1 MRTDLS
7 PRPSLLFALSLLV
20 LAVHAGMLL
29 LWTRNSSLEHEI
41 KRSDLRL
48 VFLTPPPVSAQAT
61 ALLPTPNV
69 SSQNKSSQEPA
80 QHGPITL
87 PAMAQF
93 QAPAAQALAPAQ
105 AAAQVPAQV
114 PAQVTS
120 QAVTP
125 AAAPAPAP
133 AAAPAATPTS
143 GPAPAAESVMPAS
156 SRSTDADYK
165 AAYLNNPRPSYPLLA
180 IRQGAQGQ
188 VLLLVE
194 VLTDGRAGRID
205 LEKSSGHAALDA
217 AAINAVRAW
226 RFTPARKDGLLATQT
241 VSIPIQFNLKDER

>member
-29 LWTRNSSLEHEI
+29 LWTRNSSLEHVI

-61 ALLPTPNV
+61 ALLPSITV
-69 SSQNKSSQEPA
+69 SSQNKSFQESA

-93 QAPAAQALAPAQ
+93 QAPAAQTPATAQ

-114 PAQVTS
+114 TS
-120 QAVTP
+120 QAAT
-125 AAAPAPAP
+125 P
-133 AAAPAATPTS
+133 AAAPAATPS
-143 GPAPAAESVMPAS
+143 SAPAPAAEPVMPAS

-165 AAYLNNPRPSYPLLA
+165 AAYLNNPRPAYPLLA

-241 VSIPIQFNLKDER
+241 VSIPIQFNLNDER

>member
-61 ALLPTPNV
+61 ALLPSPNV

-93 QAPAAQALAPAQ
+93 QAPAAQAPAPAQ
-105 AAAQVPAQV
+105 AAAQVPV
-114 PAQVTS
+114 QVTS
-120 QAVTP
+120 QAAT
-125 AAAPAPAP
+125 PAPAT
-133 AAAPAATPTS
+133 AATPS
-143 GPAPAAESVMPAS
+143 SAPAPAAESVMPAS

-165 AAYLNNPRPSYPLLA
+165 AAYLNNPRPAYPLLA

-226 RFTPARKDGLLATQT
+226 RFTPARKDGLLAAQT

>member
-1 MRTDLS
+1 
-7 PRPSLLFALSLLV
+7 LLFALSLLV

-29 LWTRNSSLEHEI
+29 LWTRNSSLEHVI

-61 ALLPTPNV
+61 ALLPSPPV

-93 QAPAAQALAPAQ
+93 QAPATQAPVHAQ
-105 AAAQVPAQV
+105 AAAQV

-125 AAAPAPAP
+125 AAAPAPAL
-133 AAAPAATPTS
+133 AAAPAATPS
-143 GPAPAAESVMPAS
+143 SVPAPAAESVMPAS

-165 AAYLNNPRPSYPLLA
+165 AAYLNNPRPAYPLLA

>member
-61 ALLPTPNV
+61 ALLPSPNV

-93 QAPAAQALAPAQ
+93 QAPATQAPATAQ

-114 PAQVTS
+114 TS
-120 QAVTP
+120 QAAT
-125 AAAPAPAP
+125 PAPAT
-133 AAAPAATPTS
+133 AATPS
-143 GPAPAAESVMPAS
+143 SAPAPAAESVMPAS

-165 AAYLNNPRPSYPLLA
+165 AAYLNNPRPAYPLLA

>member
-61 ALLPTPNV
+61 ALLPSITV

-93 QAPAAQALAPAQ
+93 QAPAAQAPATAQ

-114 PAQVTS
+114 TS
-120 QAVTP
+120 QAAT
-125 AAAPAPAP
+125 PAPAT
-133 AAAPAATPTS
+133 AATPS
-143 GPAPAAESVMPAS
+143 SAPAPAAESVMPAS

-165 AAYLNNPRPSYPLLA
+165 AAYLNNPRPAYPLLA

>member
-41 KRSDLRL
+41 KRSDLRM

-61 ALLPTPNV
+61 ALLPSITV
-69 SSQNKSSQEPA
+69 SSQNKSSQESA

-93 QAPAAQALAPAQ
+93 QAPAAQTPATAQ

-114 PAQVTS
+114 TS
-120 QAVTP
+120 QAATP
-125 AAAPAPAP
+125 AAAP
-133 AAAPAATPTS
+133 AAAPAATPS
-143 GPAPAAESVMPAS
+143 SAPAPAAESVMPAS

>member
-48 VFLTPPPVSAQAT
+48 VFLTPPPLSAQAT
-61 ALLPTPNV
+61 ALLPPPPV

-93 QAPAAQALAPAQ
+93 QAPAAQAPATAQ

-114 PAQVTS
+114 TS
-120 QAVTP
+120 QAAT
-125 AAAPAPAP
+125 PAPAT
-133 AAAPAATPTS
+133 AAAPAATPSS
-143 GPAPAAESVMPAS
+143 GPPSAAESVMPAS

-165 AAYLNNPRPSYPLLA
+165 AAYLNNPRPVYPLLA

-217 AAINAVRAW
+217 AAINAARAW

>member
-7 PRPSLLFALSLLV
+7 PRPSLLIALSLFV
-20 LAVHAGMLL
+20 LAVHAGLLL
-29 LWTRNSSLEHEI
+29 LWTRNSSVEHVI
-41 KRSDLRL
+41 KRYDLRL

-61 ALLPTPNV
+61 AKRPSPSR
-69 SSQNKSSQEPA
+69 SSQNNSPQETA
-80 QHGPITL
+80 QQGPITL
-87 PAMAQF
+87 PAMAQV
-93 QAPAAQALAPAQ
+93 QAPAAQAPAPAQ
-105 AAAQVPAQV
+105 VAAQVPAQ
-114 PAQVTS
+114 A
-120 QAVTP
+120 ATP
-125 AAAPAPAP
+125 ATAP
-133 AAAPAATPTS
+133 AAAPSS

-156 SRSTDADYK
+156 TRSTDADYK
-165 AAYLNNPRPSYPLLA
+165 AAYLKNPTPAYPLLA

-226 RFTPARKDGLLATQT
+226 RFTPARKDGLLAAQT

>member
-7 PRPSLLFALSLLV
+7 PRPSLLFALSLFV

-61 ALLPTPNV
+61 ALLPSPNV
-69 SSQNKSSQEPA
+69 SSQNKSSQESA

-93 QAPAAQALAPAQ
+93 QAPATQTPATAQ

-114 PAQVTS
+114 TS
-120 QAVTP
+120 QAAAP

-133 AAAPAATPTS
+133 AATPS
-143 GPAPAAESVMPAS
+143 SAPAPAAEPVMPAS

-165 AAYLNNPRPSYPLLA
+165 AAYLNNPRPAYPLLA

-205 LEKSSGHAALDA
+205 LETSSGHAALDA

>member
-61 ALLPTPNV
+61 ALLPSITV
-69 SSQNKSSQEPA
+69 SSQNKISQEPA

-93 QAPAAQALAPAQ
+93 QAPAAQTPAPAQ

-114 PAQVTS
+114 TS
-120 QAVTP
+120 QAAAP

-133 AAAPAATPTS
+133 AATPSS
-143 GPAPAAESVMPAS
+143 GPPPAAEPVMPAS

-165 AAYLNNPRPSYPLLA
+165 AAYLNNPRPAYPLLA

>member
-7 PRPSLLFALSLLV
+7 PKPSLLFALSLLV

-61 ALLPTPNV
+61 ALLPSPNV
-69 SSQNKSSQEPA
+69 SSQNKSSQESA

-87 PAMAQF
+87 PAVAQF
-93 QAPAAQALAPAQ
+93 QAPAAQTPAPAQ

-114 PAQVTS
+114 TS
-120 QAVTP
+120 QAAT
-125 AAAPAPAP
+125 P
-133 AAAPAATPTS
+133 AAAPAATPS
-143 GPAPAAESVMPAS
+143 SAPGPAAESEMPAS

-165 AAYLNNPRPSYPLLA
+165 AAYLSNPRPAYPLLA
-180 IRQGAQGQ
+180 IRQGAHGQ

-217 AAINAVRAW
+217 AAIKAVRAW

>member
-29 LWTRNSSLEHEI
+29 LWTRNSSLEHVI
-41 KRSDLRL
+41 KRSDMRL

-61 ALLPTPNV
+61 ALRPSPNV
-69 SSQNKSSQEPA
+69 SSQNKSSQESA

-93 QAPAAQALAPAQ
+93 QAPATQAPATAQ

-114 PAQVTS
+114 TS
-120 QAVTP
+120 QAAT
-125 AAAPAPAP
+125 PAPAT
-133 AAAPAATPTS
+133 AATPS
-143 GPAPAAESVMPAS
+143 SAPAPAAESVMPAS

-165 AAYLNNPRPSYPLLA
+165 AAYLNNPRPAYPLLA